1 MVDRMSTGPQ
11 ATDVRV
17 DTESQ
22 LMLRALIE
30 AEEEWVRGLA
40 LRRAADLSENR
51 QVFYR
56 MERYLIPAG
65 LVEESARESSEELRL
80 FRLTTRGEQWVE
92 EHAEVVFTPATRE
105 EIRRYA
111 REGYEAGTS
120 AKESVQNYRKKLN
133 RIKNRV
139 DAMRE
144 EVTAIGDQQEKDD
157 LTLTLVSNR
166 SNDTRERSKRNTD
179 QIEALQDDV
188 ERLADAIEARA
199 PVGHV
204 DTVSEDLTSVE
215 RRLAT
220 VEAKQAGV
228 ARQQGETERAR
239 VQLRQWVEPARYLVI
254 GAAVA
259 YLVVLIGAVVV
270 VPGLVIG
277 VVLAGIGAL
286 LGVAVGITATIY
298 AREAPS
304 LV

>member
-1 MVDRMSTGPQ
+1 MSKGLQSP
-11 ATDVRV
+11 DVRV

-30 AEEEWVRGLA
+30 AEEEWVRGLE

-65 LVEESARESSEELRL
+65 LVEEHARESSEELRL
-80 FRLTTRGEQWVE
+80 FRLTTRGERWVE

-105 EIRRYA
+105 EIRNCA

-133 RIKNRV
+133 RVKNRV
-139 DAMRE
+139 DEMRE
-144 EVTAIGDQQEKDD
+144 EVTSIGDQQEKDD

-166 SNDTRERSKRNTD
+166 SNDTRDRSKRNSD

-188 ERLADAIEARA
+188 ERLAEAVEARA
-199 PVGHV
+199 PIDQV
-204 DTVSEDLTSVE
+204 DAVNEELTSAE
-215 RRLAT
+215 QRLRT
-220 VEAKQAGV
+220 LEAKQAGV

-239 VQLRQWVEPARYLVI
+239 VQLRRWAEPAKYLVI
-254 GAAVA
+254 GAAAA
-259 YLVVLIGAVVV
+259 YLIVLIGA
-270 VPGLVIG
+270 LVIVPDLVTG
-277 VVLAGIGAL
+277 VVFAGIGAL
-286 LGVAVGITATIY
+286 LGVAVGIATTIY
-298 AREAPS
+298 AREATS
-304 LV
+304 LS

>member
-1 MVDRMSTGPQ
+1 MSRELQP
-11 ATDVRV
+11 TDVRV

-133 RIKNRV
+133 RVKNRV
-139 DAMRE
+139 DAMRD
-144 EVTAIGDQQEKDD
+144 EVASVSDQQEKDD

-166 SNDTRERSKRNTD
+166 SNDTRERSKRNGD
-179 QIEALQDDV
+179 QIGALQDDV
-188 ERLADAIEARA
+188 ERLADAIEVRA
-199 PVGHV
+199 PIEQV
-204 DTVSEDLTSVE
+204 DTVSEELTSVE
-215 RRLAT
+215 QRLQT
-220 VEAKQAGV
+220 LEAKQAGV

-259 YLVVLIGAVVV
+259 YLVVLIATVVV
-270 VPGLVIG
+270 APDLMVGVIF
-277 VVLAGIGAL
+277 AGIGAL
-286 LGVAVGITATIY
+286 LGVAVGIAATIY